1 MHALPA
7 LLAAVSVA
15 LTGGAAHAAQAVNAG
30 QEALPSM
37 QCPAQLHV
45 RQTPDNVAEPG
56 WQAEGT
62 RKSHPLVTVSFFAG
76 PPEQKAQLV
85 PTKESKR
92 GKSPTATWELERRD
106 QPYWVACEY
115 GGTSAIATRALPV
128 EVTACTVEYDPNFS
142 EQVMKRWSCRSGK

>member
-1 MHALPA
+1 MPA
-7 LLAAVSVA
+7 RK
-15 LTGGAAHAAQAVNAG
+15 HYRRCK
-30 QEALPSM
+30 
-37 QCPAQLHV
+37 CPAQLHV

-92 GKSPTATWELERRD
+92 GKSPTATWKLERRE

-115 GGTSAIATRALPV
+115 GGTSAIATRGVAGGGDSLHSGIRPELLGTGHEAV
-128 EVTACTVEYDPNFS
+128 ELS
-142 EQVMKRWSCRSGK
+142 IRQVMKDG